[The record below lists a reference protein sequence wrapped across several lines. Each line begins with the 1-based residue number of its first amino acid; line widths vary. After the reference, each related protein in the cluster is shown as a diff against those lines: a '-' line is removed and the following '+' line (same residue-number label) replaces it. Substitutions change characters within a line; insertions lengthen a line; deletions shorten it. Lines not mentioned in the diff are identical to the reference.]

1 MILGVNI
8 RNFDVFDDDTIGLMI
23 EDSAQ
28 YAGKSLSENGIR
40 LRNLNALIGRNN
52 TGKSAFIRALSFV
65 KRCILSDVGKAS
77 TTDNRPGFMNLLIDT
92 KKPAEF
98 RIFFKIQDEETSD
111 SDFLQYELKIGASE
125 TGSPVIIDEKV
136 IASEKNED
144 GKIEIREIM
153 ENSEDARMVSDERVT
168 ALSLLGRLNG
178 SDTPIRQIFD
188 EIYGWFFCAFS
199 AEESSDYFSTGNAP
213 GAHKHLNSEGS
224 NVGNVL
230 DYIKSLG
237 DDIYDRLIDDI
248 NSKIPTLH
256 KKKKNIPQ
264 NLQGSPEK
272 LFKYLL
278 MLRDPEPKTTI
289 FIETPDRDLY
299 HDMVDVLADEMRDF
313 TLLNPYSQIIFS
325 THNPYIVETMSP
337 KEIWVFSRDY
347 DEETEEESPDVK
359 ITCAGADPV
368 VTALFEQGVG
378 MGAIWY
384 GGHLDRGSSEY
395 DEEGVNNAH

>member
-77 TTDNRPGFMNLLIDT
+77 TTDNRPGFMNLLMDT
-92 KKPAEF
+92 EKPAEF

-111 SDFLQYELKIGASE
+111 SDYLQYELKIGASE

-278 MLRDPEPKTTI
+278 LLRDPDPKTTI
-289 FIETPDRDLY
+289 FIEITIKPVPMQKTADLAYQATAVDRECETGSRR
-299 HDMVDVLADEMRDF
+299 HTRDVGRVESLKLQFAVNQSIDKICVQLH
-313 TLLNPYSQIIFS
+313 TLLIALVKVAPTTILQAIDEVAASHALNLLAIA
-325 THNPYIVETMSP
+325 VE
-337 KEIWVFSRDY
+337 
-347 DEETEEESPDVK
+347 
-359 ITCAGADPV
+359 
-368 VTALFEQGVG
+368 
-378 MGAIWY
+378 
-384 GGHLDRGSSEY
+384 
-395 DEEGVNNAH
+395 